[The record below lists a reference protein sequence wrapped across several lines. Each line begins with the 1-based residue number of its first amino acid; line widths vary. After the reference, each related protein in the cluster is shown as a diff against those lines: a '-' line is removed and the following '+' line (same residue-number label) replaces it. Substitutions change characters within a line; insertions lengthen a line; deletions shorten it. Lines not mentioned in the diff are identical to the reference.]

1 MIVLVRLD
9 FFSPYFAYPLYMFHG
24 RGLVAPALSTLIGAL
39 ASLYYAPHEQSDI
52 GDFARKVEY
61 ATFWGP
67 RYYVEVENPVRHFT
81 GYFQK
86 KSRLAVLH
94 RVLTAEKLDDELIR
108 ELDDNIRGV
117 NAVGLRRLGAPDSA
131 IKRAAI
137 ASLMSPGTRREVY
150 YAESAYALYILSDD
164 VAHLPR
170 HLYRLGQKETL
181 VAATPIDVKILE
193 GELPA
198 KTRFYAPLEALGGDC
213 IGGEVVYMAEK
224 PFASPDEARLKPY
237 CVPRPHLDIPIASVG
252 QGWRVVKLVGDGVAL
267 TAVVP
272 EHAV

>member
-24 RGLVAPALSTLIGAL
+24 RGLVAPAPSTLIGAL
-39 ASLYYAPHEQSDI
+39 ASLYYAPHERSDV
-52 GDFARKVEY
+52 GNFAKKVEY
-61 ATFWGP
+61 AAFWVP
-67 RYYVEVENPVRHFT
+67 RCYVEVENPARHFT

-86 KSRLAVLH
+86 KQRLIALREVLA
-94 RVLTAEKLDDELIR
+94 AERLNDELIR
-108 ELDDNIRGV
+108 ELDKYIRGV
-117 NAVGLRRLGAPDSA
+117 NAARLRRLGAPDSA

-150 YAESAYALYILSDD
+150 YAESAYALYILSGD

-181 VAATPIDVKILE
+181 VAATPVDVKILN

-198 KTRFYAPLEALGGDC
+198 KTRFYTPLEALGGDC
-213 IGGEVVYMAEK
+213 SGGEVVYMAEK
-224 PFASPDEARLKPY
+224 PFVSPDEAQLKPY
-237 CVPRPHLDIPIASVG
+237 CIPKPHSDVLITRVER
-252 QGWRVVKLVGDGVAL
+252 GWMVVKLVGGGMAL

>member
-24 RGLVAPALSTLIGAL
+24 RGLVAPAPSTLIGAL
-39 ASLYYAPHEQSDI
+39 ASLYYAPHERSDI
-52 GDFARKVEY
+52 GDFAEKVEY
-61 ATFWGP
+61 TTFWVP
-67 RYYVEVENPVRHFT
+67 YYVEVENPARHFT

-86 KSRLAVLH
+86 KRRLVVLH
-94 RVLTAEKLDDELIR
+94 KALTAERLDDELIR
-108 ELDDNIRGV
+108 ELDVNIGGV
-117 NAVGLRRLGAPDSA
+117 NAAELRRLGAPDSA
-131 IKRAAI
+131 IKRAAV

-164 VAHLPR
+164 VERLPR

-181 VAATPIDVKILE
+181 VAATPVDVKILD

-198 KTRFYAPLEALGGDC
+198 KTRFYTPLEALGGSC
-213 IGGEVVYMAEK
+213 NGVEVVYMAEQ

-237 CVPRPHLDIPIASVG
+237 CVPKPHLDIPIASVG